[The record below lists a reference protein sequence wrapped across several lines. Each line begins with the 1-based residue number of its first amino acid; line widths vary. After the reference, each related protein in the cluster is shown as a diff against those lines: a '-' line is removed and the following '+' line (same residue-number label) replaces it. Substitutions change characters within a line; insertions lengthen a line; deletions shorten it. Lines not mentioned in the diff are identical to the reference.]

1 MFGDGGIRI
10 PLLLDA
16 GGLCRHPL
24 TGAEKNFPPLF
35 NFKGDGSKNRSIFC
49 SVFP

>member
-16 GGLCRHPL
+16 GGLPASL
-24 TGAEKNFPPLF
+24 DWGGKNFHPLF